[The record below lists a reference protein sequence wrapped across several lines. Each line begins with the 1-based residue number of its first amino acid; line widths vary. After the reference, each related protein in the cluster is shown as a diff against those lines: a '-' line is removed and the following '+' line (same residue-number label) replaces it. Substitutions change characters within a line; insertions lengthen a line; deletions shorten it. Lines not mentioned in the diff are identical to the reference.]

1 MTPPEVAKVV
11 DEAVAPSTPQVSTGS
26 PAPQGDSATALAP
39 RAPSKP
45 ARPMRADARRNYD
58 KILATARIV
67 FTERGTDASLDEIAK
82 RAGVGPG
89 TLYRH
94 FPTREALVDGLMQE
108 WTERVSADADAA
120 IAADQPAREMLS
132 DWFEH
137 FIEHITLHRG
147 AASKIAAAM
156 DDPASPMY
164 RKCQVMA
171 DANRRVIDHLQERG
185 ELRPSVDPANVMR
198 LVSGVATVAD
208 SSCTDLDVSPMLDVV
223 VDGIVAD

>member
-1 MTPPEVAKVV
+1 MTPAATGKATLGSSPSSIAAQANPLATDSPE
-11 DEAVAPSTPQVSTGS
+11 TPQKS
-26 PAPQGDSATALAP
+26 
-39 RAPSKP
+39 

-58 KILATARIV
+58 KILATARVV

-94 FPTREALVDGLMQE
+94 FPTREALVDALMQD
-108 WTERVSADADAA
+108 WTDRVASDADAA
-120 IAADQPAREMLS
+120 IETGAPAPDMLL

-147 AASKIAAAM
+147 AATKICAAM

-164 RKCQVMA
+164 RKCRVMGE
-171 DANRRVIDHLQERG
+171 ANRRVIEHLDERG
-185 ELRPSVDPANVMR
+185 ELRPGVDPANVMR
-198 LVSGVATVAD
+198 LVSGVASVAD
-208 SSCTDLDVSPMLDVV
+208 TSRADIEVRPMLEVV
-223 VDGIVAD
+223 VDGIVRA